1 MTSEQL
7 SFDSV
12 PLHRTGAPDTSVKAG
27 YSINATQLEEMVY
40 KAIYEAGQHGI
51 TADELLQMFPNY
63 SYSSITA
70 RPASLKRQGLIMD
83 TGERRPGRSGRP
95 QAVLKA
101 VYLP

>member
-1 MTSEQL
+1 MTNEQL

-12 PLHRTGAPDTSVKAG
+12 PLHRNGAPDTSVNAAN
-27 YSINATQLEEMVY
+27 SINATQLEQMVFE
-40 KAIYEAGQHGI
+40 AIRNSGHQGM
-51 TADELLQMFPNY
+51 TADELLRLFPDY

-70 RPASLKRQGLIMD
+70 RPASLKRQGLVID

-101 VYLP
+101 KYLL

>member
-12 PLHRTGAPDTSVKAG
+12 PLHRNGAPDTSVKAG
-27 YSINATQLEEMVY
+27 LSLNVSQLEQMVFD
-40 KAIYEAGQHGI
+40 AIRDAGHQGI
-51 TADELLQMFPNY
+51 TADELLRLFPDY

-70 RPASLKRQGLIMD
+70 RPASLKRRGIVID
-83 TGERRPGRSGRP
+83 TGQRRPGRSGRL

-101 VYLP
+101 KYLL